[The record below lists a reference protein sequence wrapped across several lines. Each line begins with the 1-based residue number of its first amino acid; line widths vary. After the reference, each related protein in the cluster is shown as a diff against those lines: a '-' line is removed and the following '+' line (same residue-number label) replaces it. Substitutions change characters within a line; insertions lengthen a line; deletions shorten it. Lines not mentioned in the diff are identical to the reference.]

1 MGCLLPL
8 HVLEV
13 STYFLVLTLPTI
25 ICTYN
30 SYPCTMLVLFN
41 YILILLYPGYLPV
54 GWDPWVRVGI
64 FIFPVCYRLCLLERK
79 LGPFFQWGQII
90 WQRLDEVLGV
100 ILSWVIFNF

>member
-25 ICTYN
+25 ICTIN

-41 YILILLYPGYLPV
+41 YILILLYPGYLPG
-54 GWDPWVRVGI
+54 GWDPLVRVGI

-79 LGPFFQWGQII
+79 LGPFFPVGSDHMAKIG
-90 WQRLDEVLGV
+90 RGFGGHPVLGD
-100 ILSWVIFNF
+100 I